1 MLKKYSFYKNIFNL
15 FLVIAVLTAVS
26 SCKKK
31 EVSVISASLVNDL
44 EDVVTNNVVTT
55 EFITNIVYDKE
66 QIDPESSTWYLR
78 DNKDNEMQPLSK
90 DLKKIVWQPTEPG
103 LYKLEIVAV
112 YRDGIKVRRN
122 KEIQV
127 YADINYFKEKIIGNF
142 IGSAEAQWNNN
153 LFWTLNFNVNT
164 SLDFST
170 TYTNIQSPDS
180 VTGNGRCFYFPSDV
194 SFVGKK
200 ISFSSVNSVGIG
212 QGTISL
218 KDTLGEIKQHQIAD
232 VVFGNDGRNLS
243 FTFIYSEDQ
252 TKKIKYSLSR

>member
-1 MLKKYSFYKNIFNL
+1 MLKKYSFSKVVFNL
-15 FLVIAVLTAVS
+15 FLGIAVLAAVS

-31 EVSVISASLVNDL
+31 EVSVISASLVNDI
-44 EDVVTNNVVTT
+44 EDVVTNSTVTT

-78 DNKDNEMQPLSK
+78 DNKDNEMQALSK
-90 DLKKIVWQPTEPG
+90 DLKKIVWQPKEPG
-103 LYKLEIVAV
+103 LYSLEIVAV

-142 IGSAEAQWNNN
+142 SGSAEAQWNNS
-153 LFWTLNFNVNT
+153 LYWTLNFNVNS

-194 SFVGKK
+194 SFAGKK

-232 VVFGNDGRNLS
+232 AVFGNDGRNLS

-252 TKKIKYSLSR
+252 TKKIKYSLSK